1 MIKISTKLIV
11 VDNSGAKLAKCIK
24 LMGKQKISTVGNLIL
39 VTLFKFTCSK
49 KVKKRT
55 IYLGL
60 IVGISYWTTRI
71 DGSYIKFFSN
81 RLLVFNK
88 SYKFLGTRVYGVILK
103 EIRLKSI
110 KDKNYRKFFQK
121 LISYSSLI
129 V

>member
-1 MIKISTKLIV
+1 
-11 VDNSGAKLAKCIK
+11 
-24 LMGKQKISTVGNLIL
+24 

-88 SYKFLGTRVYGVILK
+88 SYKFLGTRVYGAILK